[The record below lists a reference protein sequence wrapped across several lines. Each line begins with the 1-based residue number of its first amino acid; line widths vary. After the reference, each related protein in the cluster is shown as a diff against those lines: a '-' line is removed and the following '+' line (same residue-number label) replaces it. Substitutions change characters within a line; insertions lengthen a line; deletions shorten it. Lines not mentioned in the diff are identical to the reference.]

1 MTKAVGNKVFLV
13 VLVLTVSISILFY
26 STPYTFRRNNVVIE
40 NGIKSCQSG
49 KGNSYRKTLFFDRI
63 YVINIERRTDRRERM
78 TKMLNQLNLDYKFVS
93 AIDSSSSEVDVYY
106 KQHNGYLTRGAI
118 ACWLSHLKVYQSIF
132 DDRLQNAIILEDD
145 IDMEMDI
152 EKQLGNIVQY
162 LPRSWEMLYIGHCSE
177 ENLRDPYK
185 HPNLYV
191 STRPS
196 CTHAYAISFIGAWV
210 LLNELSN
217 IKEPIDVELV
227 RLIEPGKINSFSIE
241 PPLAAQWRDGNP
253 SDVSANDTSYI
264 PYYLKR
270 STLRYLRIV
279 E

>member
-1 MTKAVGNKVFLV
+1 MTMTKAVGNKVFLV

-132 DDRLQNAIILEDD
+132 DDR
-145 IDMEMDI
+145 
-152 EKQLGNIVQY
+152 
-162 LPRSWEMLYIGHCSE
+162 SWEMLYIGHCSE